1 MLPLVNVGQGLW
13 GGRTEARSLA
23 GNSVHW
29 SRRDRVVTWVQE
41 KKGVGLA
48 KKRVWKKGERESE
61 CHMCF
66 RIRTSQ
72 APY

>member
-48 KKRVWKKGERESE
+48 KKRVWKKGE
-61 CHMCF
+61 
-66 RIRTSQ
+66 
-72 APY
+72 